1 MPEIYKTA
9 HASHREDLT
18 QSPLQHTQKTCSLHR
33 VLALGTQD
41 TICPAI
47 LNPLQSFIKTF
58 NDFMMI
64 AKISAAGTIL
74 RGTLILDEE

>member
-9 HASHREDLT
+9 RASRQEDLT
-18 QSPLQHTQKTCSLHR
+18 QIPLQHMQKTCSLHR
-33 VLALGTQD
+33 VLGLGIQD
-41 TICPAI
+41 TICAAI

-74 RGTLILDEE
+74 RGPLIHNEE